1 MILNLK
7 KIWDISKIALLVIII
22 FGSIGFVEKQYGK
35 RICIAIN
42 VNIDNQFEN
51 YFINESDIIDLIT
64 ESGEK
69 RIVGELFND
78 LNLKEIENGLNS
90 TKFIQNAEVFKDVQG
105 NLNISINQ
113 SRPIARLMSHKMSD
127 RYISNIG
134 EVLPMSKRYT
144 ARVTLIDGAY
154 ADNPTLYN
162 LNETEMGQQIMELLN
177 FLEQDK
183 FWKAQISQMHIDKK
197 GNINMST
204 QVSKQI
210 VEFGKPI
217 DIEEK
222 FRKLKI
228 FYKDI
233 LPTKGWNSYNRV
245 SLKFKN
251 QIVCE

>member
-1 MILNLK
+1 MKMNLK
-7 KIWDISKIALLVIII
+7 KIWNIGKIALLVIIV

-35 RICIAIN
+35 RICSSIN

-90 TKFIQNAEVFKDVQG
+90 TKFIQNAEVYIDILG

-144 ARVTLIDGAY
+144 ARVTLINGAF
-154 ADNPTLYN
+154 ADNPKLYN
-162 LNETEMGQQIMELLN
+162 LNESEEGRNLMELLIY
-177 FLEQDK
+177 LEQDK
-183 FWKAQISQMHIDKK
+183 FWKAQISQMNIDKN

-210 VEFGKPI
+210 VEFGKPV

-222 FRKLKI
+222 FMKLKI

-245 SLKFKN
+245 SIKFKN